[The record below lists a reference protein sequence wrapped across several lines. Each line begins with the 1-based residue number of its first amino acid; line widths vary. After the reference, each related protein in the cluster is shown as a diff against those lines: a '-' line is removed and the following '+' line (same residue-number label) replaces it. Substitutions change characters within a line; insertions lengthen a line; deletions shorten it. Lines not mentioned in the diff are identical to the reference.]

1 MANEDDPLC
10 TVAETNYLHI
20 LPEHLNISGEV
31 NPQKLERGIYQAIV
45 YETDLSISG
54 NFDLAAISA
63 IQLSGVPN
71 WDKAILNLG
80 ITDMRGIKNQ
90 LVVDINGSPNA
101 VIAGTSQHQIASS
114 GVSIPLKGISEMLNN
129 KIDFKYDLDLQGSNN
144 LSFIP
149 IGNTTDIKI
158 KSTWNAPSFNG
169 TFLPDERSVS
179 DSGFEAQ
186 WHILQLNRNY
196 PQMWEGNMY
205 SETMHSSAFGVNLIE
220 SLDDY
225 QKSMRSVKYAIL
237 IIASTFLVFFLVEM
251 MNGKRIHPFQ
261 YILVGLALCLFYI
274 LLVAISEQLNF
285 NAAYIISAAAIVVMI
300 SLYSISIFTSKKLSF
315 LLFAILTVLYGFLFV
330 TLQMSDYALLTGS
343 IGLTIMLASTMYF
356 TRNINWYTIRRKHI
370 DNPELKL
377 NETK

>member
-1 MANEDDPLC
+1 
-10 TVAETNYLHI
+10 
-20 LPEHLNISGEV
+20 
-31 NPQKLERGIYQAIV
+31 
-45 YETDLSISG
+45 
-54 NFDLAAISA
+54 
-63 IQLSGVPN
+63 
-71 WDKAILNLG
+71 
-80 ITDMRGIKNQ
+80 MRGIKNQ

-158 KSTWNAPSFNG
+158 KSSWNAPSFNG